1 LKAKRGS
8 EQYQPMN
15 SSMACAYDSC
25 ELAAAS
31 EFRTA
36 FFDCS
41 KSGSRSIVFARERLL
56 VFFRRPILAA
66 SCAAFSMV
74 IHSEADGLEPRFW
87 ISGLPTILE
96 MNDFVL
102 KCVAFRV
109 AVRVLGKRVLTR
121 VVALAYTSRVLD
133 SCGWAPAHPKFGR
146 WFEMK
151 DGNFSGPLHL

>member
-1 LKAKRGS
+1 
-8 EQYQPMN
+8 MN

-41 KSGSRSIVFARERLL
+41 KSGKRSIVFARERLL

-74 IHSEADGLEPRFW
+74 IHSEADGLEPRLW
-87 ISGLPTILE
+87 IVSGLRLFVQKPTLLV
-96 MNDFVL
+96 NRDL
-102 KCVAFRV
+102 GRL
-109 AVRVLGKRVLTR
+109 VRHCATKSRLLNIIFQMLT
-121 VVALAYTSRVLD
+121 
-133 SCGWAPAHPKFGR
+133 
-146 WFEMK
+146 E
-151 DGNFSGPLHL
+151 